1 MNLGGPVKTA
11 KVENRSAELKVWCEV
26 CCIRIAPSEE
36 RTVVQG
42 KTYHLNCYRKL
53 TTKASGAV

>member
-1 MNLGGPVKTA
+1 MKTA
-11 KVENRSAELKVWCEV
+11 KDENRSTELKVWCEV

-36 RTVVQG
+36 RTVIQG

-53 TTKASGAV
+53 TTKAPRGV